1 MLPSSDELKDDED
14 EDGGSDEDEGIEV
27 VDDEDVD
34 DEDVELALD
43 EDEDEVID
51 DSEDIESDLLL
62 ERVVDRSLLLPRLS
76 VVPLRDPFPCLDL
89 LLLIDLLL
97 SE

>member
-1 MLPSSDELKDDED
+1 MCADLFLFFLDRLLPSPDELKDDED
-14 EDGGSDEDEGIEV
+14 KDGGSDEDKGIEV

-34 DEDVELALD
+34 DEDEELALD

-62 ERVVDRSLLLPRLS
+62 ERVVDR
-76 VVPLRDPFPCLDL
+76 
-89 LLLIDLLL
+89 
-97 SE
+97 